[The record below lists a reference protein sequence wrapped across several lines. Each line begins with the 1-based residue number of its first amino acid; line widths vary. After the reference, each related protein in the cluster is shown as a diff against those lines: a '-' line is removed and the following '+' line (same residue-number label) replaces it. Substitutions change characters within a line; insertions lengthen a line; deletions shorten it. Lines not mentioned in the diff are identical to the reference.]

1 MFGVSRQTGHDWLK
15 RYRKA
20 RSLDAL
26 VDRSSVPHNSPTKIS
41 EEVEAMVV
49 AARKQRPTWGAASF
63 CTRSW
68 RRIRARSGRKR
79 AASRDPGPP
88 RSTEEAAQAA

>member
-20 RSLDAL
+20 RSLEAL
-26 VDRSSVPHNSPTKIS
+26 VDRSSVPHSSPTKVS

-49 AARKQRPTWGAASF
+49 AARKQRATS
-63 CTRSW
+63 
-68 RRIRARSGRKR
+68 
-79 AASRDPGPP
+79 
-88 RSTEEAAQAA
+88 